1 LWVKEVLAEVHDE
14 HVKGVLLITELV
26 FVHRDPVLDG
36 GVRERGKHSRDLVLR
51 IRSVLGKEVL
61 CVFLPFDE
69 DRQSDFAWSQC
80 GRDFVRGVRCDDC
93 DFKERGIR
101 DASHKTWCVVNV
113 VYAFVAVHGSAW
125 KLAYE
130 YETRV
135 YACKMQVY
143 VCMRVKRGCMPV
155 KAGVYVQVRWYA
167 SETRVTKAEG
177 AVWARVS

>member
-1 LWVKEVLAEVHDE
+1 MSCRVSAVVVFMVGFCVADVEGREKAGICWPSYGDRGSLRIDSGDREGAVVIYDE
-14 HVKGVLLITELV
+14 HVKGVLLTELV

-36 GVRERGKHSRDLVLR
+36 GVREQGKNSRDLVLR

-69 DRQSDFAWSQC
+69 DRRSDFAWSQC

-93 DFKERGIR
+93 DFKEHGIR

-113 VYAFVAVHGSAW
+113 VYVFVAVRGSAW

-130 YETRV
+130 SETRV
-135 YACKMQVY
+135 YACK
-143 VCMRVKRGCMPV
+143 R
-155 KAGVYVQVRWYA
+155 
-167 SETRVTKAEG
+167 
-177 AVWARVS
+177 